1 MTRRRQN
8 RGPDLTS
15 LIDVLFILVFA
26 ALIQTAGREPDE
38 VEASEPEPAPVAID
52 AGVPDAAP
60 VVAIPT
66 PELAGR
72 IVVLA
77 RVDAGGV
84 LTGLEVAGGAI
95 GVGLPLVEPSP
106 DPDVV
111 LAYAGDR
118 SPDLRICR
126 IVALTIAVPDL
137 SEHVV
142 VITTARPL
150 EELTHALAEGLR
162 RDVGRCLS
170 DQAGLAILVDPATMP
185 GTTP

>member
-1 MTRRRQN
+1 VTRRRQN

-26 ALIQTAGREPDE
+26 ALIQTASHVPDE
-38 VEASEPEPAPVAID
+38 VEAAEPEPEPAPVVD
-52 AGVPDAAP
+52 AGVPDAASQ
-60 VVAIPT
+60 IPT

-77 RVDAGGV
+77 RVDAGGI
-84 LTGLEVAGGAI
+84 LTALEVAGGAI
-95 GVGLPLVEPSP
+95 QVGLPLVEPSP

-118 SPDLRICR
+118 SPDLRVCR

-137 SEHVV
+137 SNHVV

-162 RDVGRCLS
+162 RDVGRCLA

-185 GTTP
+185 GFTP

>member
-1 MTRRRQN
+1 MSRRRQS

-26 ALIQTAGREPDE
+26 ALIQTAGRTPEV
-38 VEASEPEPAPVAID
+38 VEAAEPGPASAVD

-60 VVAIPT
+60 APQIPT

-84 LTGLEVAGGAI
+84 LTALEVAGG
-95 GVGLPLVEPSP
+95 GLDVGLPLVEPSP

-111 LAYAGDR
+111 LAYVGDR
-118 SPDLRICR
+118 SPDLRVCR
-126 IVALTIAVPDL
+126 IVALTIAAPDL

-150 EELTHALAEGLR
+150 EDLPHALAEGLR

-185 GTTP
+185 GVTP